1 MFRSRTVASAF
12 AAICVCASAQ
22 ASPVLITGDIAA
34 SAEQTGANFTGSVE
48 YVFDSGSTG
57 YLTIELENTSGAVVG
72 GFLTAVIFRFD
83 TVDTN
88 ASVLLTSS
96 TRPAM
101 INTGEVTGQPFG
113 SFMGGAGIG
122 GDFQGGGP
130 AAGGIAVG
138 SSATFN
144 FTITA
149 SDASALTS
157 MDFVS
162 GDNMPQMLVRFR
174 GLNDGGSDKVPTVLV
189 PAPASMA
196 LAGLAGLVAT
206 RRRRD

>member
-1 MFRSRTVASAF
+1 MFRSRTVAAAF

-22 ASPVLITGDIAA
+22 AAPVLITGDVAA

-57 YLTIELENTSGAVVG
+57 YLTIELENTSGALVG

-83 TVDTN
+83 SADAGAAAV
-88 ASVLLTSS
+88 LTSS

-101 INTGEVTGQPFG
+101 VDTGVDSGSPFG
-113 SFMGGAGIG
+113 TFMGGAAVG
-122 GDFQGGGP
+122 GSFLGGGAP
-130 AAGGIAVG
+130 SGGIAVG
-138 SSATFN
+138 ASATFN

-149 SDASALTS
+149 SDASSLTS
-157 MDFVS
+157 MDFVFGS
-162 GDNMPQMLVRFR
+162 STPQMLVRFR
-174 GLNDGGSDKVPTVLV
+174 GLNDGGSDKVPVV
-189 PAPASMA
+189 PAPASLA
-196 LAGLAGLVAT
+196 LVGLAGLVAT